1 MFLST
6 ELTQDQ
12 PSPIRERF
20 VLFSF
25 SFLYIRKLFSS
36 YLELTSRVSDRRTLT
51 KLRISNHKLMIE
63 LGRYNNTPRDNRLC
77 PVCDCNTTEDEIHF
91 LFYCSKYATI
101 RDNFYKKIKPI
112 IQNVSRLPVPDLIL
126 ELMNSSDYFVIM
138 QLIKFIS
145 SCFDSRNKVLS
156 M

>member
-1 MFLST
+1 MFKLSKNVRVFIHPPT
-6 ELTQDQ
+6 PPPPPCTTVGVR
-12 PSPIRERF
+12 I
-20 VLFSF
+20 SF
-25 SFLYIRKLFSS
+25 YVS

-101 RDNFYKKIKPI
+101 TDNFYKKIQPI

-126 ELMNSSDYFVIM
+126 ELMNSSDYFDIIQFLYDIHLV
-138 QLIKFIS
+138 LIHVPK
-145 SCFDSRNKVLS
+145 CYQCN
-156 M
+156 